1 MQLPGNRVQ
10 LFPLWLRE
18 INTKNTKISIDNRM
32 GECYTAIV

>member
-10 LFPLWLRE
+10 LLPLWLRE
-18 INTKNTKISIDNRM
+18 INTKKCEISIDNRM